1 MCKLILLY
9 CRLAVPTLHR
19 ASYNWPALR
28 VLVLR
33 LTPLCINRTFRVL
46 EYDCLISKRSLL
58 HSRRYVGKSIRPKSE
73 ILSTA
78 NH

>member
-46 EYDCLISKRSLL
+46 DLISKRCYTLEGTWEKVL
-58 HSRRYVGKSIRPKSE
+58 V
-73 ILSTA
+73 
-78 NH
+78 